1 MRAGRKSLLVVVAVM
16 LLAGA
21 AVFAVKRAG
30 ERGVEV
36 RVEQVGER
44 DLISTITATGNVRA
58 RRQVNIS
65 SDEMGRVA
73 ELNVS
78 EGDHVEVGQV
88 LLRLDPSP
96 IEASVSRARAALSQ
110 AEAQVTQQRAS
121 LRQAEAELDRVRV
134 MRDSGLVSVQAL
146 QEAET
151 RWDVQRS
158 VLESV
163 LQGANQARAGLEEA
177 QERLG
182 RTTIRAPIAGRVT
195 RLNIQEGETAIVGTM
210 NNPGSLLLTISD
222 LSGVEAVLS
231 VDETDIPRVSIGD
244 SARVEIDAFP
254 GRSFSGRVTKLGN
267 SAIRSSGNPSAPP
280 GASVNFEVVLELL
293 DPPEGL
299 RPDLSATADVIVES
313 RTGALAV
320 PIISVTVRDRP
331 SSGNADRSRDP
342 SGAAQD
348 EGVFVVQGGVA
359 RFRPIELGITGR
371 EHFEVIS
378 GLSAGD
384 SVVSGPF
391 QRIQELRDGQAVRV
405 VPVPDGGG

>member
-1 MRAGRKSLLVVVAVM
+1 MRAGRKSLIVVVVLV

-30 ERGVEV
+30 DRGVEV
-36 RVEQVGER
+36 RVEEVGER

-65 SDEMGRVA
+65 SDEMGRVL

-78 EGDHVEVGQV
+78 EGDQVEPGQV

-163 LQGANQARAGLEEA
+163 QQGANQARAGLEEA

-195 RLNIQEGETAIVGTM
+195 RLNIQEGETAVVGTM

-244 SARVEIDAFP
+244 SARVELDAFP

-267 SAIRSSGNPSAPP
+267 SAIRTGGNPSAPP
-280 GASVNFEVVLELL
+280 GASVDFEVVLQLL

-299 RPDLSATADVIVES
+299 RPDLSATADIIVES

-331 SSGNADRSRDP
+331 GNRSAGRTGDGP
-342 SGAAQD
+342 PQD

-359 RFRPIELGITGR
+359 HFRPIELGITGR

-391 QRIQELRDGQAVRV
+391 QRIQELRDGQGVRV
-405 VPVPDGGG
+405 VPDRGG